1 MNRSTHT
8 KHMAFDYFNV
18 LLTLGMM
25 LIMIYPLWYITV
37 GAWNDGMDYMRG
49 GVFFFPRQPTTEN
62 FRAVFINPAILNA
75 FLITIAKCVVATAG
89 ALLVTGLASYA
100 IIRPNL
106 RFKKFY
112 LVYIMTTMFFG
123 GGLIPFF
130 LLITQLRLYDT
141 FWVYVLPNLFGA
153 YNMVIMQSF
162 MRDISPSLI
171 ESAKIDGA
179 GEYRV
184 FFQIILPLS
193 KPVLATI
200 ALFSIVGHWN
210 GYFDS
215 MMYTHSAWLE
225 TIQLYLKKVITDP
238 SARGGLGGTAAT
250 IPGQMIRTTPQS
262 VKLATMVVTALP
274 IVLVYPFLQRYFV
287 KGITIG
293 AVKG

>member
-1 MNRSTHT
+1 MAKSYRT
-8 KHMAFDYFNV
+8 KNTAFDWVN
-18 LLTLGMM
+18 LALTLGMM
-25 LIMIYPLWYITV
+25 AVMVYPLWYIVV
-37 GAWNDGMDYMRG
+37 GAFNEGVDYMRG
-49 GVFFFPRQPTTEN
+49 GVYFWPRQFTLDN
-62 FRAVFINPAILNA
+62 FRAVFVNPAILNA

-89 ALLVTGLASYA
+89 TLLVTGLASYA
-100 IIRPNL
+100 IIRPQL

-112 LVYIMTTMFFG
+112 LGYIMFTMFFG

-130 LLITQLRLYDT
+130 VLITQLRLYDT

-193 KPVLATI
+193 KPVMATI

-210 GYFDS
+210 GYFDA

-238 SARGGLGGTAAT
+238 SARGGLGGTAST
-250 IPGQMIRTTPQS
+250 VPGQMIKTTPQS

-274 IVLVYPFLQRYFV
+274 IIVVYPFLQRYFV
-287 KGITIG
+287 KGMTLG